1 MSVFFFRL
9 LFFSKIVDHLR
20 KCATI
25 LGRERLCFD
34 FNREK
39 SRKCFLFDK
48 ITGKYSVV
56 FAYFSSSF
64 FIIIIFFLSVCFQTG
79 EKKLLLKVHTSILS
93 LSSLKFSSVFF
104 SSFFSYFFAGI
115 LYWTKGT
122 STSCP
127 FSSSQQISKTK
138 LRTWLG
144 IFFFETVSTT
154 WDMVIFILSS
164 RRAAG
169 MKNE

>member
-1 MSVFFFRL
+1 VRDNIRAGKVF
-9 LFFSKIVDHLR
+9 
-20 KCATI
+20 
-25 LGRERLCFD
+25 FD

-93 LSSLKFSSVFF
+93 LSSLKFSSVFL
-104 SSFFSYFFAGI
+104 FF
-115 LYWTKGT
+115 L
-122 STSCP
+122 
-127 FSSSQQISKTK
+127 
-138 LRTWLG
+138 
-144 IFFFETVSTT
+144 FFFLIFLLGFCIEQRALPRLVHFRHRNKFRKPNCERGLESFSLRQFPPLGT
-154 WDMVIFILSS
+154 WSFSFSPL
-164 RRAAG
+164 AELLA
-169 MKNE
+169 

>member
-1 MSVFFFRL
+1 MSGFFFACF
-9 LFFSKIVDHLR
+9 FFSKIVDHLR

-93 LSSLKFSSVFF
+93 LSSLKFSSVFLYF
-104 SSFFSYFFAGI
+104 SSFFFLIFLLGFCIEQRALPRLVHFRHRNKFRKPNCERGLESFSLRQFQP
-115 LYWTKGT
+115 LGT
-122 STSCP
+122 WS
-127 FSSSQQISKTK
+127 FSFSP
-138 LRTWLG
+138 LAEL
-144 IFFFETVSTT
+144 
-154 WDMVIFILSS
+154 L
-164 RRAAG
+164 A
-169 MKNE
+169 

>member
-25 LGRERLCFD
+25 LGREKVCFD

-48 ITGKYSVV
+48 ITGKYSV
-56 FAYFSSSF
+56 FAYFSSF

-93 LSSLKFSSVFF
+93 LSSLKFSSVFL
-104 SSFFSYFFAGI
+104 FFLFFPF
-115 LYWTKGT
+115 LFFCWDFVLNKGHFHVL
-122 STSCP
+122 S
-127 FSSSQQISKTK
+127 
-138 LRTWLG
+138 
-144 IFFFETVSTT
+144 IFVIAANFENQTANVA
-154 WDMVIFILSS
+154 WNLFL
-164 RRAAG
+164 
-169 MKNE
+169 

>member
-1 MSVFFFRL
+1 MDR
-9 LFFSKIVDHLR
+9 LR

-104 SSFFSYFFAGI
+104 ILPFFPFLFFCWDFVLNKGHFHVLSIFVIAANFENQTANVAWNLFLWDSFHH
-115 LYWTKGT
+115 
-122 STSCP
+122 
-127 FSSSQQISKTK
+127 
-138 LRTWLG
+138 LRHGHFHSL
-144 IFFFETVSTT
+144 
-154 WDMVIFILSS
+154 LSPS
-164 RRAAG
+164 
-169 MKNE
+169 